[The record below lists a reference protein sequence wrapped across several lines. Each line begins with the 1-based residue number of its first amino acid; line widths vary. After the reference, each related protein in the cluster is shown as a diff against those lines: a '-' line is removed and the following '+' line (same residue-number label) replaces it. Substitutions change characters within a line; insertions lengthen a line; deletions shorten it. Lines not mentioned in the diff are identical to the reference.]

1 MHRVALFTVVTLG
14 LTACASAPDDPGEP
28 TFASTEAD
36 EAAAAPDEEPEAT
49 AEDAPE
55 EPVGSVT
62 ISGTDDLT
70 WATPE
75 VSAPAG
81 LLEITLE
88 CGPGSAHTLFI
99 PDVDANRQLLG
110 CSAGAASTTLET
122 IDPGTY
128 TYLCTV
134 AGHQNMRGTLTVG

>member
-1 MHRVALFTVVTLG
+1 MHRVAMLTV
-14 LTACASAPDDPGEP
+14 
-28 TFASTEAD
+28 
-36 EAAAAPDEEPEAT
+36 EAAAAPDGEPEAT

-62 ISGTDDLT
+62 IS
-70 WATPE
+70 
-75 VSAPAG
+75 
-81 LLEITLE
+81 
-88 CGPGSAHTLFI
+88 
-99 PDVDANRQLLG
+99 

-134 AGHQNMRGTLTVG
+134 VGHQNMRGTLTVG